1 MDAEP
6 ASDFTYNADSHTVTI
21 AAKATGSAV
30 VLGFASE
37 VPLPAPD
44 CTINIRPETSGSGT
58 VTPEDP
64 EQGQLDP

>member
-1 MDAEP
+1 MDADP

-37 VPLPAPD
+37 VPLPDPD
-44 CTINIRPETSGSGT
+44 CTINIRPTTSDPGT
-58 VTPEDP
+58 VTPDKPDP
-64 EQGQLDP
+64 GVQNP